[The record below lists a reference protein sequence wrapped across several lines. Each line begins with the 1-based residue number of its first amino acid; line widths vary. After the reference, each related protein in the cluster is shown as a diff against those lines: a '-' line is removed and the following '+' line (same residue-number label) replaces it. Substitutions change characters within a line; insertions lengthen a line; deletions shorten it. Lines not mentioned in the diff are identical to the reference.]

1 MKLNQKPEAK
11 NTEKKVEIR
20 ISDFVLREMVRI
32 LNPWFYRLISFI
44 CFISA
49 YVVFAQEVFL
59 RLTDYAGGK
68 TNIVIEPFNV
78 QGTPDFVTKVKNIES
93 IIKYDLDYSLYFEIF
108 SDTGA
113 LKANPKKTGIILR
126 ASGNEPNLIITL
138 LDFESREKIGE
149 ISSPIQGEL
158 RRFAHRLSDNI
169 IESLTGERG
178 ISTTRIVFSYRSGTV
193 KELAMIDYDG
203 YNFTPLTKNKNFNLF
218 PCWAPDG
225 NRILYST
232 YIKDGLNLNLFDIDQ
247 KSLTIISTHAGLNY
261 APDWSPDGTK
271 IALTLTKDGN
281 AEIYLLDLESKE
293 LHRLTN
299 NRAIDC
305 SPIFSPNSR
314 EIAFVSDRSGM
325 PQIYIMD
332 VYGGNVRRL
341 TYHGDYNTSPAW
353 SPRGDL
359 IAYVSRQ
366 SNYSQQICVTDPND
380 FQPIQLTFHGNNE
393 EPSWSPDGL
402 HIVFISNRTGQY
414 ELWTMNWDGTR
425 QRKLS
430 EGIVA
435 YAPDWSPFIK

>member
-1 MKLNQKPEAK
+1 MKSN
-11 NTEKKVEIR
+11 
-20 ISDFVLREMVRI
+20 FC
-32 LNPWFYRLISFI
+32 RLILFLFVI
-44 CFISA
+44 AMHIA
-49 YVVFAQEVFL
+49 YTQEVFL

-68 TNIVIEPFNV
+68 VNIVIEPFNV
-78 QGTPDFVTKVKNIES
+78 QGTPDFVTKIKNIES
-93 IIKYDLDYSLYFEIF
+93 IIKYDLDYSLYFEIL

-113 LKANPKKTGIILR
+113 LKSNPRKTGVILK
-126 ASGNEPNLIITL
+126 ASGNEPNVVITL
-138 LDFESREKIGE
+138 IDFESKEKIGE
-149 ISSPIQGEL
+149 LNSPIAGEL
-158 RRFAHRLSDNI
+158 RNFAHKLSDNL
-169 IESLTGERG
+169 IETLTGEKG
-178 ISTTRIVFSYRSGTV
+178 ISTTRIVFSYRSGV
-193 KELAMIDYDG
+193 GKELAMIDYDG
-203 YNFTPLTKNKNFNLF
+203 YNFAPLTKNKNFNLF

-225 NRILYST
+225 ARILYST
-232 YIKDGLNLNLFDIDQ
+232 YIKDRLNLNLLDLNQ
-247 KSLTIISTHAGLNY
+247 KSLTIIATHAGLNY

-281 AEIYLLDLESKE
+281 AEIYLLDLNTKE
-293 LHRLTN
+293 LYRLTN

-305 SPIFSPNSR
+305 SPSFSPNSR
-314 EIAFVSDRSGM
+314 EIAFVSDRSGT

-332 VYGGNVRRL
+332 IYGGNVRRL

-380 FQPIQLTFHGNNE
+380 FQPIQLTFDGNNE

-430 EGIVA
+430 QGIVA
-435 YAPDWSPFIK
+435 YAPDWSPFLK

>member
-1 MKLNQKPEAK
+1 MKSVLKML
-11 NTEKKVEIR
+11 ICLFSICI
-20 ISDFVLREMVRI
+20 IS
-32 LNPWFYRLISFI
+32 
-44 CFISA
+44 
-49 YVVFAQEVFL
+49 AQEVYL

-68 TNIVIEPFNV
+68 TSIVIEPFNI
-78 QGTPDFVTKVKNIES
+78 QGTTDFVTKIKNIES
-93 IIKYDLDYSLYFEIF
+93 IIRFDLDYSLYFDIL
-108 SDTGA
+108 SDTNAFKG
-113 LKANPKKTGIILR
+113 NPKKSGVILR
-126 ASGNEPNLIITL
+126 ASGKEPNLTL
-138 LDFESREKIGE
+138 TLIDFETKQKIGE
-149 ISSPIQGEL
+149 FTSPLSGEL
-158 RRFAHRLSDNI
+158 RHYAHSLSDKI
-169 IESLTGERG
+169 IETITGEKG
-178 ISTTRIVFSYRSGTV
+178 ISTTKIVFSYISGIG

-203 YNFTPLTKNKNFNLF
+203 YNFIQLTNNNNFNLF

-232 YIKDGLNLNLFDIDQ
+232 YIKDRLNLNLLDINQ
-247 KSLTIISTHAGLNY
+247 KKLTIISTYAGLNY
-261 APDWSPDGTK
+261 APDWSRDGTK

-281 AEIYLLDLESKE
+281 AEIYLLDLETKQ

-305 SPIFSPNSR
+305 SPVFSPNGR

-332 VYGGNVRRL
+332 IYGGNVRRL
-341 TYHGDYNTSPAW
+341 TFHGDYNTSPAW

-366 SNYSQQICVTDPND
+366 QNYSQQICVTDPYD
-380 FQPIQLTFHGNNE
+380 FQPIQLTFEGNNE

-425 QRKLS
+425 QRKLTQ
-430 EGIVA
+430 GLVA
-435 YAPDWSPFIK
+435 YSPAWSPFLR